1 MRSLWTGFLGFGLVS
16 IPVKLYVATEKK
28 DVKFRYL
35 HQACMTPVQYQKR
48 CPTCN
53 KDLDN
58 SEIVYGYEYQKGRFV
73 VLNEEDFARIP
84 LPSTRSVE
92 ILNFVDLNQV
102 DPLYFD
108 KSYYL
113 EPGDGG
119 SKPYLLLLQAME
131 ATGKIAIARVVIRT
145 KESLAAVRVK
155 DRVLVMETMFIPD
168 EARSYAGLSLP
179 GDNIQ
184 IHENE
189 SKMAI
194 SLIENLATDFDP
206 DQYQNRYRQALREM
220 IEAKIAGQEVEV
232 SPKAPAANVVDLME
246 ALKQSVKLTEKQ
258 RRQKQP
264 ARTGVGT

>member
-1 MRSLWTGFLGFGLVS
+1 
-16 IPVKLYVATEKK
+16 
-28 DVKFRYL
+28 
-35 HQACMTPVQYQKR
+35 
-48 CPTCN
+48 
-53 KDLDN
+53 
-58 SEIVYGYEYQKGRFV
+58 
-73 VLNEEDFARIP
+73 
-84 LPSTRSVE
+84 
-92 ILNFVDLNQV
+92 
-102 DPLYFD
+102 
-108 KSYYL
+108 
-113 EPGDGG
+113 
-119 SKPYLLLLQAME
+119 
-131 ATGKIAIARVVIRT
+131 
-145 KESLAAVRVK
+145 
-155 DRVLVMETMFIPD
+155 METMFFPD
-168 EARSYAGLSLP
+168 EVRSYAGLSLP